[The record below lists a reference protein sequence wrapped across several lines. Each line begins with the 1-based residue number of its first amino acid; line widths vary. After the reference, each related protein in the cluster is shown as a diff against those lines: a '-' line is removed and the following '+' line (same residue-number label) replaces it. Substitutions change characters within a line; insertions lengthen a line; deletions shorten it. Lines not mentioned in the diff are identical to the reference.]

1 MTDTGTD
8 ISELLADAAQGVHIK
23 HAPVEAIV
31 AGGTRRRTRRRA
43 AGAAVV
49 ALAVACTAGILTS
62 VSPHADS
69 RTASVAAA
77 PDATIRPL
85 TQTIATGVVDG
96 KPWTLS
102 IDIWQ
107 RAANADAA
115 AREWSAT
122 QQAEY
127 SDPQRAGGKGG
138 QQLLHTGWFFANLH
152 IGDGHVD
159 VTDDAL
165 TATGDRGVETSW
177 GKFTSTGTRW
187 YVVGMAGPA
196 VQTVTCTWDD
206 GHKATP
212 TLQTVAGTDNRF
224 FAIDAPTPKPND
236 GVPNCTATG

>member
-8 ISELLADAAQGVHIK
+8 ISELLANATQGVQIK

-43 AGAAVV
+43 AEAVAV

-62 VSPHADS
+62 VFPHTDS
-69 RTASVAAA
+69 GTASIAAA
-77 PDATIRPL
+77 PDATIRPI
-85 TQTIATGVVDG
+85 TQVIATGVVDG

-115 AREWSAT
+115 AREWKAT
-122 QQAEY
+122 QKAEY
-127 SDPQRAGGKGG
+127 PDPQRAGGEGG
-138 QQLLHTGWFFANLH
+138 PQLVHTGWFFANLN
-152 IGDGHVD
+152 IGDGRVF

-165 TATGDRGVETSW
+165 TATGDRNVETSW
-177 GKFTSTGTRW
+177 GKFTPTGTHW
-187 YVVGMAGPA
+187 YVTGMAGPA
-196 VQTVTCTWDD
+196 VHAVTCTWDD

-212 TLQTVAGTDNRF
+212 QLQTIAGTDNRF

-236 GVPNCTATG
+236 GVPNCMATD